1 MNSKQMAVRMWWIS
15 LALIVAVLF
24 FPERTNGSIS
34 TDNGLSVEFGD
45 VVVNEPSTIPLTITN
60 ESENPLTVRLMFASQ
75 GNCTFELEGP
85 RVAELKPAG
94 DSSGGDSLSVKII
107 YTPTDEGECTGSL
120 QIMYTSSDPTDSGTK
135 LLELKGNGVLTI
147 PEPTNTPNEI
157 VIGGY
162 HTGVFDQTDEN
173 GESIMGMINECAD
186 MADTHGR
193 FVRCVARLT
202 HQLRWEGII
211 TGKEKWTILG
221 AAIRAKIPERTRTH
235 RNSRFWFREIW
246 GYEGWKRR

>member
-1 MNSKQMAVRMWWIS
+1 MWWIS

-45 VVVNEPSTIPLTITN
+45 VLVDEPSTIPLTITN
-60 ESENPLTVRLMFASQ
+60 ESEKPLTVRLMFTSQ
-75 GNCTFELEGP
+75 GNCKFDLEGS

-94 DSSGGDSLSVKII
+94 DSLGEDSLSVKII

-120 QIMYTSSDPTDSGTK
+120 QIMYTGSDPDDSGTK
-135 LLELKGNGVLTI
+135 VLELKGNGVLTI
-147 PEPTNTPNEI
+147 PEPTKTPTEI

-162 HTGVFDQTDEN
+162 HTGVFDQMDQN
-173 GESIMGMINECAD
+173 GESVMGMINECAG

-202 HQLRWEGII
+202 HQLKWDGIL
-211 TGKEKWTILG
+211 TGKERWAILG
-221 AAIRAKIPERTRTH
+221 AAIRAEIPERTHTH
-235 RNSRFWFREIW
+235 RNSKFWARKIW
-246 GYEGWKRR
+246 GFEAWKRR